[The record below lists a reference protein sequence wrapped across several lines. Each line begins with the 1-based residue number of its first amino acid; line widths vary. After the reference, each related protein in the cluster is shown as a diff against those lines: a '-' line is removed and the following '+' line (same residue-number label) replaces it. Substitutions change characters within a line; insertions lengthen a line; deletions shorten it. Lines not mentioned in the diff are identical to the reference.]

1 MHMISSIMMSNANA
15 PMMAPYPSGHWNEEA
30 MILKS
35 GMVQDIL
42 ELHLFISNASMKRQ
56 QRQTYERTLASLI
69 LRYPVPAGAAYYSAA
84 GSVSLRL
91 ADVRKELALFGND
104 NENSIYVKSDF
115 TVRKERDLLSRFGK
129 QHPDF
134 SSRPGFAK
142 EFEQQIL
149 GQICREIE
157 HLNITTDD
165 GDDLEQIRPDL

>member
-1 MHMISSIMMSNANA
+1 MHIISNIMMSNANA

-35 GMVQDIL
+35 GIVQDIL
-42 ELHLFISNASMKRQ
+42 ELHLFISNAALRRA
-56 QRQTYERTLASLI
+56 QRQTYQRALASLI

-91 ADVRKELALFGND
+91 ADIIKELALFGTD
-104 NENSIYVKSDF
+104 DENAIYIKSEF
-115 TVRKERDLLSRFGK
+115 TVQKERDLLTRFGK

-134 SSRPGFAK
+134 GSRPEFTK

-149 GQICREIE
+149 GQICQEIE
-157 HLNITTDD
+157 HLNITVDD
-165 GDDLEQIRPDL
+165 GDDLEAIRPDV